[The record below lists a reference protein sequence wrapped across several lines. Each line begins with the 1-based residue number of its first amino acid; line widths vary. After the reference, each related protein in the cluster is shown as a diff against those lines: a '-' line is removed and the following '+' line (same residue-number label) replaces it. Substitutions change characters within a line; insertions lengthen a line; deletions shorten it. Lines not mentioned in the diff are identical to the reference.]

1 MVAHGLT
8 QPNIQFL
15 TAAVERLP
23 VMAPS

>member
-1 MVAHGLT
+1 MLARNLP

>member
-1 MVAHGLT
+1 MLAGNLP